1 MWRLKNGFNMF
12 LKENKMA
19 IQSKDIL
26 KAIQELSGRTD
37 HSFVP
42 DSLRAKEQEPTSQN
56 LPKTVAEHL
65 GSKDER
71 GIGISM
77 LVSMSYK
84 SLSGN
89 VKNRDILIR
98 RVVQSHGE
106 FFINGLAMDI
116 KAPRLIKVKDISE
129 IRDVITGKVYTNP
142 VEFIENRLGIPL
154 VSDAQKAKSVQSDFQ
169 KVIERTGPAM
179 TVLMYLSGIDGV
191 RRPAERQKIM
201 DHVRSRTQDL
211 NYSDEELN
219 EYLISLAPD
228 LESFKMAL
236 QQVLSKDKDVIQ
248 KVVQSMLSVITI
260 DNKIDDRERAFI
272 SRIISL
278 LEQEGFEFNL
288 PV

>member
-1 MWRLKNGFNMF
+1 M
-12 LKENKMA
+12 E

-42 DSLRAKEQEPTSQN
+42 DSLRTEKQNVASQN
-56 LPKTVAEHL
+56 LPQAVVEPL
-65 GSKDER
+65 NSQDER
-71 GIGISM
+71 GVGISI

-98 RVVQSHGE
+98 KIVQSHGE

-116 KAPRLIKVKDISE
+116 KAPRLIKVKEITE
-129 IRDVITGKVYTNP
+129 IRDITTGRVYVNP
-142 VEFIENRLGIPL
+142 VEFIEKRLGIPL
-154 VSDAQKAKSVQSDFQ
+154 IADVQKAKTVQSDFQ

-191 RRPAERQKIM
+191 RRPAERQKIV

-248 KVVQSMLSVITI
+248 KVVQSMLSIITV

>member
-1 MWRLKNGFNMF
+1 MS
-12 LKENKMA
+12 

-98 RVVQSHGE
+98 RLVQSRGE

-129 IRDVITGKVYTNP
+129 IRDVIMGKVYTNP

>member
-1 MWRLKNGFNMF
+1 M
-12 LKENKMA
+12 E
-19 IQSKDIL
+19 IQAKDIL
-26 KAIQELSGRTD
+26 QAIQELSGRTD

-42 DSLRAKEQEPTSQN
+42 SPFRDDKEEKILEN
-56 LPKTVAEHL
+56 LPKTVAEPL
-65 GSKDER
+65 SSKDER
-71 GIGISM
+71 GVGISM

-84 SLSGN
+84 SMSGN
-89 VKNRDILIR
+89 VKDRDILIR
-98 RVVQSHGE
+98 KIVQSRGE

-116 KAPRLIKVKDISE
+116 KAPRLIKVKDITE
-129 IRDVITGKVYTNP
+129 IRDITTGQIYKNP
-142 VEFIENRLGIPL
+142 VEFIEKKLGIPL
-154 VSDAQKAKSVQSDFQ
+154 IADVQKAKTVQSDFQ

-191 RRPAERQKIM
+191 RRPAERQKIVE
-201 DHVRSRTQDL
+201 HVRSRTQDL

-236 QQVLSKDKDVIQ
+236 QQVLSKEKDVIQ
-248 KVVQSMLSVITI
+248 KVVQSMLAIITV
-260 DNKIDDRERAFI
+260 DNKVDNRERAFI

>member
-1 MWRLKNGFNMF
+1 M
-12 LKENKMA
+12 E

-26 KAIQELSGRTD
+26 QAIQELSGRTD

-42 DSLRAKEQEPTSQN
+42 SPFGGEKQEKESQSI
-56 LPKTVAEHL
+56 PKAIADPL
-65 GSKDER
+65 SSKDER
-71 GIGISM
+71 GVGISM

-84 SLSGN
+84 SISGN
-89 VKNRDILIR
+89 VKDRDILIR
-98 RVVQSHGE
+98 KIVQSHGE

-116 KAPRLIKVKDISE
+116 KAPRLIKVKDIIE
-129 IRDVITGKVYTNP
+129 IRDITTGRIYQNP
-142 VEFIENRLGIPL
+142 VEFIEKRLGIPL
-154 VSDAQKAKSVQSDFQ
+154 VADPQKAKVVQSDFQ

-179 TVLMYLSGIDGV
+179 TVLMYLSGIDGI
-191 RRPAERQKIM
+191 RRPAERQKIVE
-201 DHVRSRTQDL
+201 HVRSRTTDL

-248 KVVQSMLSVITI
+248 KVVQSMLSVITV

>member
-1 MWRLKNGFNMF
+1 
-12 LKENKMA
+12 
-19 IQSKDIL
+19 
-26 KAIQELSGRTD
+26 
-37 HSFVP
+37 
-42 DSLRAKEQEPTSQN
+42 
-56 LPKTVAEHL
+56 
-65 GSKDER
+65 
-71 GIGISM
+71 
-77 LVSMSYK
+77 
-84 SLSGN
+84 
-89 VKNRDILIR
+89 
-98 RVVQSHGE
+98 
-106 FFINGLAMDI
+106 
-116 KAPRLIKVKDISE
+116 
-129 IRDVITGKVYTNP
+129 
-142 VEFIENRLGIPL
+142 
-154 VSDAQKAKSVQSDFQ
+154 
-169 KVIERTGPAM
+169 M